1 MTEELFF
8 RLVSRKLAGEVTIQE
23 MDELQRIMKQNPDW
37 ELLYFRITHEM
48 ADNTQKAV
56 DKAEAAYAAHALKIQ
71 MNGTVAE
78 NQNNIINEDVAMI
91 TSHKKRRIYF
101 SIGIAASVCVLL
113 GGLYFYKHIENK
125 SLSNQPTHEI
135 VTRKG
140 NKTKLKLTDG
150 TQVWLNADSKLIC
163 SDNFSGSVREVWLTG
178 EAYFDVVKDS
188 LHPFII
194 HAEKINIRVLGTA
207 FNVKSYPQD
216 KTIETSLIRGKIEVT
231 FTERPMETVILNP
244 NEKLLVW
251 KDQSQKKDL
260 HNDVAVNVPK
270 VQIDNINT
278 RKDSAVIETLWM
290 QDKLS
295 FVNESLETISQTLE
309 RRFDVEFE
317 FRDPAVKEYSYTGP
331 FEEMSLDKI
340 LMTISLSKHFSYKM
354 EDRKVIISK

>member
-8 RLVSRKLAGEVTIQE
+8 RLVSRKLAGEATIQE

-37 ELLYFRITHEM
+37 ELLYFRITHERADDSIKS
-48 ADNTQKAV
+48 ADN
-56 DKAEAAYAAHALKIQ
+56 AEAAYALHALKIR
-71 MNGTVAE
+71 MKEGS
-78 NQNNIINEDVAMI
+78 EDREREAAI
-91 TSHKKRRIYF
+91 DEPATTPKRSRRMLYF
-101 SIGIAASVCVLL
+101 SIGIAASLCLL
-113 GGLYFYKHIENK
+113 FSGLYWYITSQHKNPAGQ
-125 SLSNQPTHEI
+125 STHEI

-163 SDNFSGSVREVWLTG
+163 SDNFSGPLREVWLTG

-207 FNVKSYPQD
+207 FNVKSYPLD
-216 KTIETSLIRGKIEVT
+216 KTIETSLIRGRIEVT
-231 FTERPMETVILNP
+231 FTDRPMETVILNP

-251 KDQSQKKDL
+251 KDQSQKKNAAADPGT
-260 HNDVAVNVPK
+260 NIPK
-270 VQIDNINT
+270 VQIDNINA
-278 RKDSAVIETLWM
+278 RKDSTVVETLWM

-317 FRDPAVKEYSYTGP
+317 FRDPEVKKYTYTGP

-340 LMTISLSKHFSYKM
+340 LMAISLSKHFTYKTS
-354 EDRKVIISK
+354 DRRVIISK